1 MPEVTLEPI
10 DIPVLGMTCASCV
23 GRVER
28 AIAAVPGV
36 ASASVNLAAEKA
48 RVEFAAGGSATGV
61 ADAIRRAGY
70 EPLERELELRIDGM
84 TCASCV
90 GRVERSLA
98 AQPGVFSAE
107 VNLATE
113 RARVRVLEG
122 GADQAALIRAVAQ
135 VGYAARPAIAGT
147 PQEVDREQSARE
159 VEIAGLKRDVT
170 VAALATAPLFILE
183 MARHFV
189 PGAHHWLAMTI
200 GEQPWRLASFAL
212 AALVLFGPGLR
223 FYRKGLPNLVR
234 RTPDMNSLV
243 VLGASAAF
251 AYSAV
256 ATFAPGL
263 LPAAANQVYYE
274 AAAVIV
280 TLILL
285 GRQFEAQAKG
295 RTSEAIRRLMTLQAK
310 TARVL
315 RDGQPVEV
323 AIADVVAD
331 DVVDVRP
338 GERVPVDGEVIEGA
352 SFVDESMISG
362 EPIPVEKGPGAEV
375 VGGTVNKTGAFR
387 FRAIRVGGDTLL
399 AQIVRM
405 VEAAQG
411 AKLPI
416 QALVDRIT
424 GWFVPVVIAVALAT
438 FAVWLLV
445 GPDPALSFALVNA
458 VAVLI
463 IACPCAMGLATPT
476 SIMVG
481 TGKAAELGVLF
492 RRGEALQALR
502 DVKVVAFD
510 KTGTLTVGRPALT
523 DLIPADGFADDE
535 VLTLAAAV
543 EARSEHPI
551 ALAIVEAAAQKG
563 IAVADT
569 DRFEAVPGFGAQAR
583 VNGRLIQVGADRFM
597 ARLGVAI
604 DPLFTQG
611 ERLAAE
617 AKTPLFVAVDG
628 RLAAVLA
635 VSDPIKPTTPA
646 ALAALHRAGLRVAM
660 VTGDNRRTA
669 EAVAAALGID
679 EVVAEV
685 LPDGKVA
692 AIEALRARDGR
703 VAFVGDG
710 VNDAPALAA
719 ADVGI
724 AMGAGTDV
732 AIESADVVLMR
743 SDLTSVATAV
753 ALSRATL
760 ANIRQNLAWAF
771 GYNVLLIPLAAGV
784 LYPFVGLLLSPM
796 IAAGAMALSS
806 VSVVAN
812 ALRLRGFRAKEL
824 SASPGRIRTRRAGP
838 RPPGCP
844 PRLRPRRGRS
854 GPCRLSCGSR
864 PHPRKA
870 RTPA

>member
-1 MPEVTLEPI
+1 LIAWNLKMPETPLAPI

-28 AIAAVPGV
+28 AIAAAPGV
-36 ASASVNLAAEKA
+36 ASAKVNLAAERA
-48 RVEFAAGGSATGV
+48 RVEFAPGGSAAAV
-61 ADAIRRAGY
+61 AEAIRNAGY
-70 EPLERELELRIDGM
+70 QPLEREVELRIEGM

-90 GRVERSLA
+90 GRVERALA
-98 AQPGVFSAE
+98 AQPGVLRAD

-122 GADQAALIRAVAQ
+122 GADTSALVRAVAAA
-135 VGYAARPAIAGT
+135 GYSARPAEAASAE
-147 PQEVDREQSARE
+147 QVDREQAARTAE
-159 VEIAGLKRDVT
+159 VAALRRAVL
-170 VAALATAPLFILE
+170 VAALATAPLFLVE
-183 MARHFV
+183 MARHFI
-189 PGAHHWLAMTI
+189 PGAHHGLVATI
-200 GEQPWRLASFAL
+200 GEQPWRLLSFAL

-223 FYRKGLPNLVR
+223 FYRKGIPNLVR

-251 AYSAV
+251 AFSAV
-256 ATFAPGL
+256 ATFVPHL

-285 GRQFEAQAKG
+285 GRLFEAQAKG

-315 RDGQPVEV
+315 RGDQVAEV
-323 AIADVVAD
+323 PIVDVVVG
-331 DVVDVRP
+331 DVVEVRP

-387 FRAIRVGGDTLL
+387 FRASRVGADTLL

-424 GWFVPVVIAVALAT
+424 GWFVPVVIALALAT
-438 FAVWLLV
+438 FGAWLLL

-510 KTGTLTVGRPALT
+510 KTGTLTLGRPALT
-523 DLIPADGFADDE
+523 DLIAADGFTADE
-535 VLTLAAAV
+535 ALTLAAAV

-551 ALAIVEAAAQKG
+551 AVAVLDAARSQGLEVPQASG
-563 IAVADT
+563 
-569 DRFEAVPGFGAQAR
+569 FEAVPGFGAEAQVGPR
-583 VNGRLIQVGADRFM
+583 RIRVGADRFM
-597 ARLGVAI
+597 ARLGVAT
-604 DPLFTQG
+604 DALAAQA

-660 VTGDNRRTA
+660 ITGDNLRTA
-669 EAVAAALGID
+669 QAVASALGID
-679 EVVAEV
+679 EVIAEV

-692 AIEALRARDGR
+692 ALEALRDRDGR

-743 SDLTSVATAV
+743 SDLRSVAIAV
-753 ALSRATL
+753 DLSRATL
-760 ANIRQNLAWAF
+760 TNIRQNLAWAF
-771 GYNVLLIPLAAGV
+771 GYNILLIPLAAGV
-784 LYPFVGLLLSPM
+784 LYPPFGLLLSPM
-796 IAAGAMALSS
+796 IAAAAMALSS
-806 VSVVAN
+806 VSVVGN
-812 ALRLRGFRAKEL
+812 ALRLRGFR
-824 SASPGRIRTRRAGP
+824 
-838 RPPGCP
+838 
-844 PRLRPRRGRS
+844 
-854 GPCRLSCGSR
+854 
-864 PHPRKA
+864 
-870 RTPA
+870 PAAA

>member
-1 MPEVTLEPI
+1 MPETTLTPI
-10 DIPVLGMTCASCV
+10 EIPVLGMTCASCV

-36 ASASVNLAAEKA
+36 AAARVNLAAERAHVDLGPDGDA
-48 RVEFAAGGSATGV
+48 RAV
-61 ADAIRRAGY
+61 AEAIRKAGY
-70 EPLERELELRIDGM
+70 EPVTHEVELKIGGM

-90 GRVERSLA
+90 GRVERALA
-98 AQPGVFSAE
+98 AQAGVMSAE

-113 RARVRVLEG
+113 RARVRRLAG
-122 GADQAALIRAVAQ
+122 GAGVADLVRAVAAA
-135 VGYAARPAIAGT
+135 GYAAEPVGAPSA
-147 PQEVDREQSARE
+147 EVSDREAQARAA
-159 VEIAGLKRDVT
+159 EITGLKRALA
-170 VAALATAPLFILE
+170 VAALATAPLFLIE

-189 PGAHHWLAMTI
+189 PGAHPWLATTL

-223 FYRKGLPNLVR
+223 FYRKGVPNLLR

-263 LPAAANQVYYE
+263 MPAGADQVYYE

-285 GRQFEAQAKG
+285 GRLFEAQAKG

-310 TARVL
+310 TARVV
-315 RDGQPVEV
+315 RDGRAVEV
-323 AIADVVAD
+323 PIGEVAAGD
-331 DVVDVRP
+331 LLDVRP
-338 GERVPVDGEVIEGA
+338 GERIAVDGEMVEGG
-352 SFVDESMISG
+352 SFVDESMITG
-362 EPIPVEKGPGAEV
+362 EPIPAEKRPGSSV

-387 FRAIRVGGDTLL
+387 FRATKVGGDTLL

-405 VEAAQG
+405 VETAQG

-416 QALVDRIT
+416 QAVVDRVT
-424 GWFVPVVIAVALAT
+424 GWFVPAVIATAAAT
-438 FAVWLLV
+438 FTAWLAF
-445 GPDPALSFALVNA
+445 GPSPALSFALVNA

-481 TGKAAELGVLF
+481 TGKAAELGILF
-492 RRGEALQALR
+492 RRGEALQALA
-502 DVKVVAFD
+502 DVRVVAFD
-510 KTGTLTVGRPALT
+510 KTGTLTLGRPVLT
-523 DLIPADGFADDE
+523 DLTPATGFEADE
-535 VLTLAAAV
+535 VLRLAAAV
-543 EARSEHPI
+543 ERRSEHPI
-551 ALAIVEAAAQKG
+551 AAAIVEAADGKG
-563 IAVADT
+563 LAAAASDG
-569 DRFEAVPGFGAQAR
+569 FEAVPGFGAQAGVAGRR
-583 VNGRLIQVGADRFM
+583 VQVGADRFM

-604 DPLFTQG
+604 APLAAEA
-611 ERLAAE
+611 ERLAAA

-628 RLAAVLA
+628 ALAAVIA

-646 ALAALHRAGLRVAM
+646 ALAALQGAGLKVAM
-660 VTGDNRRTA
+660 ITGDNARTA
-669 EAVAAALGID
+669 RAVADALGID

-685 LPDGKVA
+685 PPDGKVA
-692 AIEALRARDGR
+692 ALKNLEARYGRA
-703 VAFVGDG
+703 AFAGDG

-719 ADVGI
+719 AHVGV
-724 AMGAGTDV
+724 AMGAGTDI

-743 SDLTSVATAV
+743 GDLRAVATAL

-771 GYNVLLIPLAAGV
+771 GYNVLLIPVAAGA
-784 LYPFVGLLLSPM
+784 LYPAFGWQLSPM

-806 VSVVAN
+806 VSVLAN
-812 ALRLRGFRAKEL
+812 ALRLRAFRGPA
-824 SASPGRIRTRRAGP
+824 AG
-838 RPPGCP
+838 
-844 PRLRPRRGRS
+844 
-854 GPCRLSCGSR
+854 
-864 PHPRKA
+864 
-870 RTPA
+870 